1 LALWRSS
8 DASLTQKLSA
18 TPKISVDGH
27 GLLLAVKSSSLTK
40 VSGDHTP
47 NLCAVLF
54 AFQRNKLL
62 R

>member
-1 LALWRSS
+1 
-8 DASLTQKLSA
+8 
-18 TPKISVDGH
+18 VDGH